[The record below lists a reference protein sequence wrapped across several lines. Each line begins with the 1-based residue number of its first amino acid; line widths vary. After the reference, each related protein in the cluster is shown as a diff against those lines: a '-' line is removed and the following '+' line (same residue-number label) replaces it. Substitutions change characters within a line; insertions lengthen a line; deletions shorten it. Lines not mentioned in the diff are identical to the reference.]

1 MAYRNKVY
9 VCFDADSDIH
19 IYRLMKGWKASK
31 YIDFDFHDAH
41 DINNLRDGSSD
52 ETIKRKLRER
62 LNNAKILI
70 VLIGAKTK
78 NLHRFVRWEQEV
90 ALDLNIPIVA
100 VNLNKR
106 LSLDSEFCPRII
118 RDELV
123 LHIPYKLAPIKWSI
137 ENWPELH
144 EKYLRKDDISP
155 KQINATLLEKLL
167 AR

>member
-9 VCFDADSDIH
+9 VCFDADTDIR
-19 IYRLMKGWKASK
+19 YYQLMRGWKASK

-41 DINNLRDGSSD
+41 DISNLRGDSSE

-62 LNNAKILI
+62 LNNAKLLI
-70 VLIGAKTK
+70 VLIGENTK

-100 VNLNKR
+100 VNLNQ
-106 LSLDSEFCPRII
+106 SNFIDSNRCPSII

-123 LHIPYKLAPIKWSI
+123 LHIPFKLGPIKWAI
-137 ENWPELH
+137 ENWTDEYIRLIKNGETGPRQLSVSQL
-144 EKYLRKDDISP
+144 KSL
-155 KQINATLLEKLL
+155 IN
-167 AR
+167 

>member
-9 VCFDADSDIH
+9 VCFDADTDIH

-31 YIDFDFHDAH
+31 HIDFDFHDAH

-52 ETIKRKLRER
+52 DTIKRKLRER

-70 VLIGAKTK
+70 VLIGTKTK

-100 VNLNKR
+100 VNLNKCT
-106 LSLDSEFCPRII
+106 SIDSELCPKII

-123 LHIPYKLAPIKWSI
+123 LHIPYKLAPIKWAI
-137 ENWPELH
+137 ENWPENHDKFLKKN
-144 EKYLRKDDISP
+144 EISP
-155 KQINATLLEKLL
+155 KELSPSLLKKLMTK
-167 AR
+167 